1 MKLLPFFLVGF
12 SSVASAAPATHHV
25 VVTIAAGAHT
35 RQYAVDL
42 QDETC
47 GKASSKSSTPKLED
61 SFNDE
66 VSMCSSNGSFKI
78 DWMTREGTRE
88 IHMSS
93 TLTAQPNTPIT
104 LEGGGLKLTL
114 KLT

>member
-1 MKLLPFFLVGF
+1 
-12 SSVASAAPATHHV
+12 
-25 VVTIAAGAHT
+25 
-35 RQYAVDL
+35 
-42 QDETC
+42 
-47 GKASSKSSTPKLED
+47 
-61 SFNDE
+61 
-66 VSMCSSNGSFKI
+66 MCSSNGSFKI

-114 KLT
+114 NLT